1 MRPLSLDDFTHREAI
16 QLLQI
21 IEQSKQI
28 QDRFGFESLFH
39 ELRQFVPFE
48 YGACGI
54 VTLQSLHF
62 EVTHHNYPVEFAHLY
77 ATQGMVTEPA
87 LYELSHTHEWMTT
100 SEDVTGLDR
109 RAIDVVKAAFGIQNC
124 LSVAVRGQLGFCFYL
139 AVSNFPEEQKGKLL
153 RGLKLIAPTYHPCC
167 LHVTIPMEVEQA
179 QARAIAQRLTEREKE
194 VLVLMMAGKTN
205 REIGATLK
213 ITERTVRFHLE
224 GLHKKYAGNPRD
236 LQPKARVIVAETL
249 KLRGFDEIESR
260 GLEGLSVQLS
270 QPCVVDGSC
279 ESGAA

>member
-1 MRPLSLDDFTHREAI
+1 MAPLCLDDFTHREAI
-16 QLLQI
+16 LLLQI
-21 IEQSKQI
+21 IEQSKHL
-28 QDRFGFESLFH
+28 QDRAGFQSLFNG
-39 ELRQFVPFE
+39 LRKFVPFT

-62 EVTHHNYPVEFAHLY
+62 EVTHHNYPIEFAHLY

-109 RAIDVVKAAFGIQNC
+109 RAIDAAKAAFGIQNC

-139 AVSNFPEEQKGKLL
+139 AVSNFPEQKKGKLL
-153 RGLKLIAPTYHPCC
+153 RALKLIAPTFHPCC

-179 QARAIAQRLTEREKE
+179 QAQAIAQRLTEREKE
-194 VLVLMMAGKTN
+194 VLVLMMAGKTS
-205 REIGATLK
+205 REIGVTLK

-224 GLHKKYAGNPRD
+224 ALHKKYGGNPRD

-260 GLEGLSVQLS
+260 GVEGLSAQSS
-270 QPCVVDGSC
+270 QPRAADVPC
-279 ESGAA
+279 ESGVA